1 MKMKHL
7 VIIAV
12 IFIGTTSFGQVTPDD
27 LPKPVARFLNNQY
40 KKQEVVLE
48 ELKSA
53 KQKTDRFYSIQTVDT
68 AAPSGYLHLGTVNT
82 CRAGGCSGPGNPAA
96 SDIKGEYFDY
106 LIIFNNDL
114 SVETI
119 QIFNYQAS
127 YGHEIAARGWLKQFR
142 GFKGE
147 TELEPG
153 KNIDVI
159 SGATV
164 SVHAITDDVQW
175 KTKLLQEMLQ

>member
-1 MKMKHL
+1 MKHL

-12 IFIGTTSFGQVTPDD
+12 LFIVTTSFGQVTLDD
-27 LPKPVARFLNNQY
+27 LPKPVTRFLNNQY

-48 ELKSA
+48 ELKSG
-53 KQKTDRFYSIQTVDT
+53 KKESDRFYLIQTGDT
-68 AAPSGYLHLGTVNT
+68 STPSGYLHLGTVNT
-82 CRAGGCSGPGNPAA
+82 CRMGGCSLAGTPATTDH
-96 SDIKGEYFDY
+96 SGEYFDY
-106 LIIFNNDL
+106 LIIFNTDL

-127 YGHEIAARGWLKQFR
+127 YGHEISARGWLKQFR

-175 KTKLLQEMLQ
+175 KTKLLQEMIQ